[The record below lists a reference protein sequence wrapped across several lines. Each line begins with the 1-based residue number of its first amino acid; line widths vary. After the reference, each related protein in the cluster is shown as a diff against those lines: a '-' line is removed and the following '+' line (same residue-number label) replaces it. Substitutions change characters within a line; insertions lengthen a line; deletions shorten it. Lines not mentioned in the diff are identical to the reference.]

1 MATRD
6 GMRALIELAEQDQRI
21 QKLQTR
27 LAGLRDQKD
36 QVDAKIESERADLE
50 AKRADLGELER
61 RSREI
66 NAEVDDLDSQ
76 IRKHEH
82 QLAEG
87 LLSFKEMETVRDRI
101 QHNRERMEAL
111 EEEALE
117 LMDQVET
124 RQAEMA
130 EEEARYNDWKA
141 RMDEELATLNA
152 DIDEQSRKIEE
163 AQAKRAELADA
174 VEARLY
180 ERYER
185 LRGEL
190 ADPIVPVRN
199 GRCTGCQLG
208 LSETTLERVR
218 EGSDLLTCENCMRIL
233 YAS

>member
-27 LAGLRDQKD
+27 LAGLRDQKG
-36 QVDAKIESERADLE
+36 QVEAKIESERADLE
-50 AKRADLGELER
+50 AKRADLSELER
-61 RSREI
+61 RSREAG
-66 NAEVDDLDSQ
+66 AEVDDLDSQ

-82 QLAEG
+82 QLEEG

-117 LMDQVET
+117 LMDQVEA

-141 RMDEELATLNA
+141 RMDEELATLQA

-163 AQAKRAELADA
+163 AQTKRAELADA
-174 VEARLY
+174 VEERLH

-218 EGSDLLTCENCMRIL
+218 EGGDLVTCENCMRIL